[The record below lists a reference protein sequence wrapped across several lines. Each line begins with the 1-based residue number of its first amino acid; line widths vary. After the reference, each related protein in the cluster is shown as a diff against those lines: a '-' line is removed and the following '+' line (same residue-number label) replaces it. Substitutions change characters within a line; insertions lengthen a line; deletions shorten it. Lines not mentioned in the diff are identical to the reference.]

1 MGGVLGESMGRDGL
15 ALPLTRGQLDIWL
28 SQESGYAGTD
38 WQLGL
43 LVKIEGA
50 IHRDVL
56 ERAIC
61 RTVAEAEPAH
71 SRRDRATPSAV
82 LFPGCLPGDA

>member
-1 MGGVLGESMGRDGL
+1 MGRNDL

-50 IHRDVL
+50 IDRDVL
-56 ERAIC
+56 ERAI
-61 RTVAEAEPAH
+61 RQTVEIGRAH
-71 SRRDRATPSAV
+71 V
-82 LFPGCLPGDA
+82 